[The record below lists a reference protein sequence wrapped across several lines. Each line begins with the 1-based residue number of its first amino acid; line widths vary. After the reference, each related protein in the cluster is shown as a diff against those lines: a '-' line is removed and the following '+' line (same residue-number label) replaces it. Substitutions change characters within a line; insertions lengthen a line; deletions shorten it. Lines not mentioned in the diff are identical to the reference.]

1 MSVKARIAA
10 IQKLKPGEVVGYGMR
25 YTAPSE
31 RRIAVL
37 PIGYGDGFP
46 RVRNQGGALIHGRRA
61 PLIGGIAMDALMVDI
76 TDIPEAQM
84 WDEAVIMGRQG
95 GEEIT
100 VHDMAKLKN
109 SVSYDVLTNWRL
121 RLRRKS
127 VNGEQASRMAHRDE
141 FERCESVIRANMKLL
156 FSEQNSDYEH
166 YQFPYAIWAVPE
178 AGETPSDIFNAGFL
192 PSSRNLDRFYLCR
205 QVRVNL
211 AKFKPSSENR
221 RILRKGAGIEV
232 KLVPRD
238 KFDYT
243 PERRQFFKT
252 YADIK
257 FGKDVMTFERLD
269 ALFGS
274 PIISHLLVFT
284 DAKTGDEVGVATLY
298 LEGKAL
304 AYYYYAFYDLNY
316 YARNLGMF
324 MMTSA
329 VALFAERG
337 FKHLYLGTCYSQTAL
352 YKTQFAGAEFFNGF
366 RWSDDLDE
374 LKFII
379 RRDKKELDQHLLE
392 TEEYRDEF
400 YDGDLGKISRR
411 QRVPDQNQMRTSRD

>member
-1 MSVKARIAA
+1 
-10 IQKLKPGEVVGYGMR
+10 
-25 YTAPSE
+25 
-31 RRIAVL
+31 
-37 PIGYGDGFP
+37 
-46 RVRNQGGALIHGRRA
+46 
-61 PLIGGIAMDALMVDI
+61 
-76 TDIPEAQM
+76 
-84 WDEAVIMGRQG
+84 
-95 GEEIT
+95 
-100 VHDMAKLKN
+100 
-109 SVSYDVLTNWRL
+109 
-121 RLRRKS
+121 
-127 VNGEQASRMAHRDE
+127 
-141 FERCESVIRANMKLL
+141 MKLL
-156 FSEQNSDYEH
+156 FSEQKSDYDN

-221 RILRKGAGIEV
+221 RILRKGEGIRVE
-232 KLVPRD
+232 LVPRA
-238 KFDYT
+238 KFDFT

-257 FGKDVMTFERLD
+257 FGKDVMSFERLD
-269 ALFGS
+269 ALFAS

-284 DAKTGDEVGVATLY
+284 DGQTGAEIGAATLY
-298 LEGKAL
+298 VEGREL

-329 VALFAERG
+329 VALFAGRG
-337 FKHLYLGTCYSQTAL
+337 LAQLYLGTCYSSPAL

-366 RWSDDLDE
+366 RWSGDLNE

-379 RRDKKELDQHLLE
+379 KRDKGELSQHLLE
-392 TEEYRDEF
+392 TGEF
-400 YDGDLGKISRR
+400 REKFYNGDLEKMADASGF
-411 QRVPDQNQMRTSRD
+411 RVKVKGVW

>member
-1 MSVKARIAA
+1 
-10 IQKLKPGEVVGYGMR
+10 
-25 YTAPSE
+25 
-31 RRIAVL
+31 
-37 PIGYGDGFP
+37 
-46 RVRNQGGALIHGRRA
+46 
-61 PLIGGIAMDALMVDI
+61 
-76 TDIPEAQM
+76 
-84 WDEAVIMGRQG
+84 
-95 GEEIT
+95 
-100 VHDMAKLKN
+100 
-109 SVSYDVLTNWRL
+109 
-121 RLRRKS
+121 
-127 VNGEQASRMAHRDE
+127 
-141 FERCESVIRANMKLL
+141 MKLL

-178 AGETPSDIFNAGFL
+178 AGEAPSDIFNAGFL

-221 RILRKGAGIEV
+221 RILRKGAGIDV

-238 KFDYT
+238 KYNYT
-243 PERRQFFKT
+243 PAQRDFFKT

-269 ALFGS
+269 ALFAS

-284 DAKTGDEVGVATLY
+284 DAKTGAEVGAATLY
-298 LEGKAL
+298 IEGREL

-329 VALFAERG
+329 AALFAERG
-337 FKHLYLGTCYSQTAL
+337 FKHFYLGTCYSQTAL

-392 TEEYRDEF
+392 TNEYRDEF
-400 YDGDLGKISRR
+400 YQGDLGNITDASAF
-411 QRVPDQNQMRTSRD
+411 RVKVK